1 LRQWAGQVLSECAPI
16 AKALDMAHGG
26 GSAYQGALS
35 AAVRLINDPTLLP
48 SARMLTE
55 MQQRYDGSYFRFALE
70 YSLRHRNALQR
81 EPLPGDLESR
91 FARMAD
97 ESLAKQRMIEA
108 GDKLTFEKY
117 REQYLSPESLRV
129 E

>member
-1 LRQWAGQVLSECAPI
+1 
-16 AKALDMAHGG
+16 
-26 GSAYQGALS
+26 
-35 AAVRLINDPTLLP
+35 LLP

-81 EPLPGDLESR
+81 EPLPGDLEAR
-91 FARMAD
+91 FAHMAD
-97 ESLAKQRMIEA
+97 DSLAKQRMIEA
-108 GDKLTFEKY
+108 EDKLTFEKY